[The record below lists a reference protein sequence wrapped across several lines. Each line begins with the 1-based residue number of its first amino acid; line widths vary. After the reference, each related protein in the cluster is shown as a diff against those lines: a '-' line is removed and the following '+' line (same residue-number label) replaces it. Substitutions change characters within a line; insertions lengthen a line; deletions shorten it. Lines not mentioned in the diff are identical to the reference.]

1 MKIEKYYF
9 HADVEKYSDRL
20 RHMLIVVI
28 APILAI
34 CIFST
39 VNIVLNF
46 GSDFSKLLMLVI
58 AGSIF
63 LGMVF
68 TFAASYIVDK
78 RRRRH
83 SRYTFFDIIPCG
95 MVFSEY
101 AGEFTRY
108 GDRIIM
114 RNLYY
119 IPFEKLESVSR
130 DPKTAPH
137 NIQFK
142 GEIRRYYVETERLG
156 YHINEEG
163 HIEFDTAIL
172 NDAYFDII
180 PSVTVK
186 NRFGNT
192 KRLEKSVL
200 YYWEEFKNTPE
211 KAPFDISKYVAVRR
225 RSKPKTSNP
234 ALEAPTFSRNWK

>member
-1 MKIEKYYF
+1 MRILKYYF

-20 RHMLIVVI
+20 RRMLIIVI

-46 GSDFSKLLMLVI
+46 GSDFSRLLMIVI
-58 AGSIF
+58 AGSVF

-68 TFAASYIVDK
+68 TFAATYFIDK
-78 RRRRH
+78 HRRRH

-108 GDRIIM
+108 GEKIIM
-114 RNLYY
+114 RRLYY
-119 IPFEKLESVSR
+119 IPFDKLESVSR

-137 NIQFK
+137 NITFK
-142 GEIRRYYVETERLG
+142 GEIRRYYLETSRLG
-156 YHINEEG
+156 YHIGEDG
-163 HIEFDTAIL
+163 KIEFDTAII
-172 NDAYFDII
+172 NGAYFETI
-180 PSVTVK
+180 PTVTVK

-192 KRLEKSVL
+192 KRLEKSIL
-200 YYWEEFKNTPE
+200 FYWEEFKNIPE
-211 KAPFDISKYVAVRR
+211 KKPFDITQYVTARR
-225 RSKPKTSNP
+225 KSKPKTSNP
-234 ALEAPTFSRNWK
+234 ALEAPSYSRNWK